1 MCAATWRERG
11 HRDGDGAAAGTVVV
25 AAAAL
30 AVVAIILG
38 LLRPPVAWANEDEL
52 SSLLGH
58 LRGVSWK
65 HFLKPLWALFGPV

>member
-25 AAAAL
+25 AAAAP
-30 AVVAIILG
+30 VVVVIIPG
-38 LLRPPVAWANEDEL
+38 LLKPPEAWANEDEL
-52 SSLLGH
+52 LSLLGH

-65 HFLKPLWALFGPV
+65 HF